1 MGKPN
6 YLSGVFQAMP
16 NKTKASK
23 EDLRKQIQLQEKFV
37 KTFYSLVRMAMIH
50 HENNQLLIEGAKNF
64 IKSVSELGVEED
76 SLAIQFIGKRICVQE
91 KKLVYRPETNTIF
104 DNMFNYF
111 EKRGLHG
118 LRFYTAMQ
126 DMPFKHLMAFI
137 RILNYSEQQREPAE
151 WLTHQL
157 KKNDFQWVELVNH
170 PAASQQEQVLER
182 KERARRSYSHVL
194 ASVKEVAQKLTSK
207 RQAGLNKAIRVVQNM
222 VDLIMEDDP
231 LFKALSTLRVYD
243 DYTYTHSVNVAIL
256 SMCMGKRIMLSK
268 RSLERLGLC
277 GLLHD
282 LGKIEVPKNILNK
295 PGKLTDDEFD
305 AIKQHSLISVR
316 LITKIRADPER
327 KAKMLLPPFEHH
339 LKFDLSGYPQT
350 TRKKDISLFGRI
362 IAIADVYDAITSP
375 RIYRP
380 TVLSPDRAMGFML
393 EGSGKDF
400 DPILLKVF
408 INMLGVYPVGTLLKL
423 DKGVG
428 LVTCPPLDYEK
439 PNNNGSNGSRPW
451 VVLLARDG
459 TGKVKRGKEVSL
471 AERNP
476 RTGKYLRNI
485 VKSLNPADYNIQPV
499 EFIL

>member
-1 MGKPN
+1 ML
-6 YLSGVFQAMP
+6 YYYFGVPCF
-16 NKTKASK
+16 
-23 EDLRKQIQLQEKFV
+23 
-37 KTFYSLVRMAMIH
+37 
-50 HENNQLLIEGAKNF
+50 
-64 IKSVSELGVEED
+64 
-76 SLAIQFIGKRICVQE
+76 
-91 KKLVYRPETNTIF
+91 
-104 DNMFNYF
+104 
-111 EKRGLHG
+111 HG

-126 DMPFKHLMAFI
+126 DMSFKQLMAFI
-137 RILNYSEQQREPAE
+137 RTLNNSEQHREPAE
-151 WLTHQL
+151 WLIQQI
-157 KKNDFQWVELVNH
+157 KKHDFFWAELVSH
-170 PAASQQEQVLER
+170 PAASQQEQVVKR

-194 ASVKEVAQKLTSK
+194 ASVKEVAQKLTTK
-207 RQAGLNKAIRVVQNM
+207 RQAGLNRAIRVVQNM

-243 DYTYTHSVNVAIL
+243 DYTYTYSVNVAIL

-282 LGKIEVPKNILNK
+282 LGKIEVPKKILNK

-327 KAKMLLPPFEHH
+327 KAKILLPPFEHH

-380 TVLSPDRAMGFML
+380 TVLSPDRALGFML
-393 EGSGKDF
+393 EGSEKDF
-400 DPILLKVF
+400 DPVLLKVF

-423 DKGVG
+423 DKRVG
-428 LVTCPPLDYEK
+428 LVTCPPLDHDK
-439 PNNNGSNGSRPW
+439 NNGNGSNGSNGSRPW

-459 TGKVKRGKEVSL
+459 NGKIKKGKEVSL
-471 AERNP
+471 AERDKH
-476 RTGKYLRNI
+476 TGKYLRTI
-485 VKSLNPADYNIQPV
+485 IKSLNPADYNIQSV

>member
-1 MGKPN
+1 MQKET
-6 YLSGVFQAMP
+6 
-16 NKTKASK
+16 KTVNVN
-23 EDLRKQIQLQEKFV
+23 EDLKKYSQLQEKFV

-50 HENNQLLIEGAKNF
+50 NENNQLLVEGAKNF
-64 IKSVSELGVEED
+64 VKFLTRLGADED
-76 SLAIQFIGKRICVQE
+76 SLTIQFIGKRICVQE
-91 KKLVYRPETNTIF
+91 KKLIYTADNNTFF

-118 LRFYTAMQ
+118 IRFYTSVE
-126 DMPFKHLMAFI
+126 DMSFKQLMTFV
-137 RILNYSEQQREPAE
+137 RILNDSEQQREPSE
-151 WLTHQL
+151 WLKQQIR
-157 KKNDFQWVELVNH
+157 KNNFQWVELVNH
-170 PAASQQEQVLER
+170 HASRKQEQVIER
-182 KERARRSYSHVL
+182 KERARKTYSHVL
-194 ASVKEVAQKLTSK
+194 ASVKEVAQKLASK
-207 RQAGLNKAIRVVQNM
+207 KQVGLNKVIRIVQNM

-277 GLLHD
+277 GLMHD
-282 LGKIEVPKNILNK
+282 LGKIEVPKDILNK
-295 PGKLTDDEFD
+295 PGKLTDDEFEKM
-305 AIKQHSLISVR
+305 KQHSLISVR
-316 LITKIRADPER
+316 LITKIRADRDR
-327 KAKMLLPPFEHH
+327 KAKILLPPFEHH
-339 LKFDLSGYPQT
+339 LKYDLSGYPQT

-380 TVLSPDRAMGFML
+380 TVLSPDRALGFML

-400 DPILLKVF
+400 DPVLLKVF

-428 LVTCPPLDYEK
+428 LVTSPPLDYE
-439 PNNNGSNGSRPW
+439 PPSNNGSNGSRPW

-459 TGKVKRGKEVSL
+459 NGKVKRGKEVSL

-476 RTGKYLRNI
+476 RTGKYLRNV